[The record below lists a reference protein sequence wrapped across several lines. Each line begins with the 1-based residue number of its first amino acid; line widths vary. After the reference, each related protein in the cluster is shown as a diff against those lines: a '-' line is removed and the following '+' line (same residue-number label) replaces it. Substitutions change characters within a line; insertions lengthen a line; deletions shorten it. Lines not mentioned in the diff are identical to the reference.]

1 MPDQILT
8 DDEAE
13 LIRLASIA
21 NMQENMLIIAKE
33 HIKKI
38 QKWFNAFQEGID
50 SDNTV
55 PSLNII

>member
-8 DDEAE
+8 DDEIE

-33 HIKKI
+33 HMKKI
-38 QKWFNAFQEGID
+38 QKGFNVFQEKID
-50 SDNTV
+50 PDNTT

>member
-38 QKWFNAFQEGID
+38 QK
-50 SDNTV
+50 
-55 PSLNII
+55 